1 MANNRHEV
9 LTLGEPLVLLQ
20 PDMPVSIEQATS
32 LNLDLAGAE
41 ANLAIGLS
49 RLGHAVRYIS
59 RVGDDPFGRRVRAV
73 LETEGVDVTDLKID
87 SHASTGIYFKEWL
100 PDGQRRIYYYRKGSA
115 ASRLTPEDL
124 HAESFAGVR
133 IVHLTGITPAL
144 SASCAATVHHA
155 CVLAHAAGALVSF
168 DPNYRPQLWSPEEMR
183 STLLPLLA
191 QVDMLLLS
199 QEDACALFALDEEAS
214 ILQLVSSAGPE
225 IVVLKQGERGAQAW
239 NNGEHIEVPAVP
251 VERVIDPV
259 GAGDGFNAGFL
270 AGWLR
275 GASFEAALHLGAQVG
290 AAAVAH
296 AGDYAGYPYHV

>member
-20 PDMPVSIEQATS
+20 PDAPVPIEQATS
-32 LNLDLAGAE
+32 LSIDLAGAE

-49 RLGHAVRYIS
+49 RLGHPVRYIS
-59 RVGDDPFGRRVRAV
+59 RVGDDPFGQRVRAV
-73 LETEGVDVTDLKID
+73 LATEGVDVTDLKVD
-87 SHASTGIYFKEWL
+87 PHAPTGIYFKEWL

-115 ASRLTPEDL
+115 ASHLTPEDL
-124 HAESFAGVR
+124 HAGSFAGVR
-133 IVHLTGITPAL
+133 VVHLTGITPAL
-144 SASCAATVHHA
+144 SASCAATVRHA
-155 CVLAHAAGALVSF
+155 FALAHAAGALVSF

-183 STLLPLLA
+183 ASLLPLLV

-199 QEDACALFALDEEAS
+199 QEDACALFALDDEAS
-214 ILQLVSSAGPE
+214 ILQRVSSSGPE
-225 IVVLKQGERGAQAW
+225 IVVLKQGERGVQAW
-239 NNGEHIEVPAVP
+239 SNGEHIEVPAVP

-275 GASFEAALHLGAQVG
+275 GYSFEAALHLGSLIG

-296 AGDYAGYPYHV
+296 PGDYAGYPYHI